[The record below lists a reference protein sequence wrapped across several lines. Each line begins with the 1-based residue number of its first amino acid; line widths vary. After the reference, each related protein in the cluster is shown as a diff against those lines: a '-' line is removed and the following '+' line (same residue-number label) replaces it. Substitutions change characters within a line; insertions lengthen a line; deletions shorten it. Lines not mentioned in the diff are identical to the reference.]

1 MTLFDDILTQF
12 PPDVQATVRKIWEAL
27 GPNEKASF
35 LTLLTGFPADTNLVK
50 ILVKLSSAHIRQAFG
65 SKHRVVIVGPTNVGK
80 STLYNQ
86 LVQNKSDQAAVSPL
100 PGTTTENQQADAALF
115 TVVDTPGAD
124 AVGREGE
131 HEKGLALSA
140 AAEADFLVLVFDAIQ
155 GVKKTEQELFNELS
169 ALKKPFVV
177 VLNKIDLVPRKDLQA
192 VISNAARNLGLKPDQ
207 IVPIVA
213 KDGKNLG
220 KVLLAV
226 AATEP
231 EMVAALGQA
240 LPEYRWQLAWQTIVR
255 AASIRQPLRW
265 RRCRSSILFRWWS
278 RSQLWWSVSLASI
291 TTKSPH
297 SAPSEL
303 VATFGLGFLGRTLFQ
318 ELSKLGGLPGWLLS
332 AAIAAST
339 TVVMGYAA
347 VRWFEKG
354 EKLSTEALKKLTQG
368 MTTYLLDTLKSL
380 GKRKPGQKGLRE
392 RITQALESSPLAESR
407 SALDSEA
414 GE

>member
-1 MTLFDDILTQF
+1 MRLFDEILTQF
-12 PPDVQATVRKIWEAL
+12 PPDVQTIVRKVWEAL

-35 LTLLTGFPADTNLVK
+35 MSLLVGFPADANLVK
-50 ILVKLSSAHIRQAFG
+50 ILAKLSTSHIRQAFG
-65 SKHRVVIVGPTNVGK
+65 HKHRVVIVGPTNVGK

-86 LVQNKSDQAAVSPL
+86 FTQDKIDQAAVSPL
-100 PGTTTENQQADAALF
+100 PGTTRENQQADAALF

-124 AVGREGE
+124 AVGSLGDQ
-131 HEKGLALSA
+131 EKNLALSA

-155 GVKKTEQELFNELS
+155 GIKKTEQELYNELS

-192 VISNAARNLGLKPDQ
+192 VISNAARNLSLEPDQ

-231 EMVAALGQA
+231 EMVTALGQA

-255 AASIRQPLRW
+255 SASISAAIALVPIPVIDFVPLVVTQSIMVVSIARIYNYKITP
-265 RRCRSSILFRWWS
+265 RR
-278 RSQLWWSVSLASI
+278 A
-291 TTKSPH
+291 T
-297 SAPSEL
+297 EL

-332 AAIAAST
+332 AAIASST

-354 EKLSTEALKKLTQG
+354 EKLSNEALKKLAQV

-380 GKRKPGQKGLRE
+380 GNASRAKKDY
-392 RITQALESSPLAESR
+392 ESASPNH
-407 SALDSEA
+407 
-414 GE
+414 

>member
-1 MTLFDDILTQF
+1 MTRFEDILSLF
-12 PPDVQATVRKIWEAL
+12 PPDVQATVRKVWEAL

-35 LTLLTGFPADTNLVK
+35 LTLLTGFPADTNLVR
-50 ILVKLSSAHIRQAFG
+50 ILVKLSTAHIRQAFG

-124 AVGREGE
+124 AVGSVGE
-131 HEKGLALSA
+131 QEKNLALSA
-140 AAEADFLVLVFDAIQ
+140 AGDADFLVLVFDAIQ
-155 GVKKTEQELFNELS
+155 GIKKTEQELFNEIS

-177 VLNKIDLVPRKDLQA
+177 ALNKIDMLPRKDLQA
-192 VISNAARNLGLKPDQ
+192 VLASAARNLGLEADQ
-207 IVPIVA
+207 IVPIAA

-220 KVLLAV
+220 KVLLAI

-231 EMVAALGQA
+231 GMVAALGQA
-240 LPEYRWQLAWQTIVR
+240 LPVYRWQLAWQTIVR
-255 AASIRQPLRW
+255 SASISAAIALTPLPVIDFVPLVVTQ
-265 RRCRSSILFRWWS
+265 SIMV
-278 RSQLWWSVSLASI
+278 VSIARIYNYKISLQRA
-291 TTKSPH
+291 
-297 SAPSEL
+297 SEL
-303 VATFGLGFLGRTLFQ
+303 VAAFGLGFLGRTLFQ
-318 ELSKLGGLPGWLLS
+318 QLSKLGGLPGWLLS

-339 TVVMGYAA
+339 TIVMGYAA
-347 VRWFEKG
+347 ARWFETG
-354 EKLSTEALKKLTQG
+354 QKLSTEALKKLTRG
-368 MTTYLLDTLKSL
+368 MTTTLLETLKSL
-380 GKRKPGQKGLRE
+380 GKRKPGQKRLRE
-392 RITQALESSPLAESR
+392 RITQSLESLPLAESR

>member
-1 MTLFDDILTQF
+1 MTQFDDMLSLF
-12 PPDVQATVRKIWEAL
+12 PPDVRAPVRKVWEAL

-65 SKHRVVIVGPTNVGK
+65 SKHRVVIVGPANVGK
-80 STLYNQ
+80 STLYNH
-86 LVQNKSDQAAVSPL
+86 LVQNKSDRAAVSPL

-124 AVGREGE
+124 AVGSVGE
-131 HEKGLALSA
+131 QEKNLALSA
-140 AAEADFLVLVFDAIQ
+140 AEEADFLVLVFDAIQ
-155 GVKKTEQELFNELS
+155 GIKKTEQELFNEIS

-177 VLNKIDLVPRKDLQA
+177 VLNKTDLLPRKDLQA
-192 VISNAARNLGLKPDQ
+192 VISSAARNLELEPDQ

-220 KVLLAV
+220 KVLLAI

-231 EMVAALGQA
+231 GMVAALGQA

-255 AASIRQPLRW
+255 SASISAAIALTPLPVIDFVPLVATQ
-265 RRCRSSILFRWWS
+265 SIM
-278 RSQLWWSVSLASI
+278 VISI
-291 TTKSPH
+291 ARIYNYKITPQR
-297 SAPSEL
+297 ASEL
-303 VATFGLGFLGRTLFQ
+303 VAAFGLGFLGRSLFQ
-318 ELSKLGGLPGWLLS
+318 QLSKLGGLPGWLLS

-347 VRWFEKG
+347 VRWFETG
-354 EKLSTEALKKLTQG
+354 QKLSSEVLKKLTRG
-368 MTTYLLDTLKSL
+368 LTTTLLETLKSL
-380 GKRKPGQKGLRE
+380 GKRKPGQKRLRE
-392 RITQALESSPLAESR
+392 RITQSLESSPLAESR
-407 SALDSEA
+407 SALDREA

>member
-1 MTLFDDILTQF
+1 M
-12 PPDVQATVRKIWEAL
+12 
-27 GPNEKASF
+27 
-35 LTLLTGFPADTNLVK
+35 
-50 ILVKLSSAHIRQAFG
+50 
-65 SKHRVVIVGPTNVGK
+65 
-80 STLYNQ
+80 
-86 LVQNKSDQAAVSPL
+86 
-100 PGTTTENQQADAALF
+100 ENQQADAALF

-124 AVGREGE
+124 AVGRVGE
-131 HEKGLALSA
+131 QEKNLALSA

-155 GVKKTEQELFNELS
+155 GIKKTEQELFNELS

-177 VLNKIDLVPRKDLQA
+177 VLNKIDLNKIDLVPRKDLHA
-192 VISNAARNLGLKPDQ
+192 VIANAALNLGLEPDQ

-213 KDGKNLG
+213 KDGKNLS

-231 EMVAALGQA
+231 EMVAALGRA

-255 AASIRQPLRW
+255 SASISAAIALAPLPVIDFVPLVVTQSIMVVSIARIYNYKITP
-265 RRCRSSILFRWWS
+265 RR
-278 RSQLWWSVSLASI
+278 A
-291 TTKSPH
+291 
-297 SAPSEL
+297 SEL

-332 AAIAAST
+332 AAIASST

-354 EKLSTEALKKLTQG
+354 EKLSNEALKKLTRG
-368 MTTYLLDTLKSL
+368 MTTYLLETLKSL

-392 RITQALESSPLAESR
+392 RITQALESSPLAENR
-407 SALDSEA
+407 STLDSEA

>member
-1 MTLFDDILTQF
+1 MMLFDDILPLF

-35 LTLLTGFPADTNLVK
+35 LSLLVGFPADTKLVK

-65 SKHRVVIVGPTNVGK
+65 SQHRVVIVGPTNVGK

-100 PGTTTENQQADAALF
+100 PGTTTENQQANAALF

-124 AVGREGE
+124 AVGSVGE
-131 HEKGLALSA
+131 QEKNLALLA
-140 AAEADFLVLVFDAIQ
+140 AEEADFLVLVFDAIQ
-155 GVKKTEQELFNELS
+155 GIKKTEQELFNEIS

-177 VLNKIDLVPRKDLQA
+177 VLNKTDLLPRKDLQA
-192 VISNAARNLGLKPDQ
+192 VISSAARNLGLEPDQ

-213 KDGKNLG
+213 KDGKNLS
-220 KVLLAV
+220 KVLLAI

-231 EMVAALGQA
+231 GMVAALGQA

-255 AASIRQPLRW
+255 SASISAAIALTPLPVIDFVPLVVTQ
-265 RRCRSSILFRWWS
+265 SIM
-278 RSQLWWSVSLASI
+278 VISI
-291 TTKSPH
+291 ARIHNYKITPQR
-297 SAPSEL
+297 ASEL
-303 VATFGLGFLGRTLFQ
+303 VAAFGLGFLGRSLFQ
-318 ELSKLGGLPGWLLS
+318 QLSKLGGLPGWLLS
-332 AAIAAST
+332 AAIASST

-347 VRWFEKG
+347 VRWFETG
-354 EKLSTEALKKLTQG
+354 QKLSMETLKRLTLG
-368 MTTYLLDTLKSL
+368 MSTTLMESLKSL
-380 GKRKPGQKGLRE
+380 RKRKPGQKRLRE
-392 RITQALESSPLAESR
+392 QITQALESSPLAESR
-407 SALDSEA
+407 SELDREA

>member
-1 MTLFDDILTQF
+1 MTLFDDIFTQF
-12 PPDVQATVRKIWEAL
+12 PPEVQVTVRKIWDAL
-27 GPNEKASF
+27 GPTEKAGF
-35 LTLLTGFPADTNLVK
+35 LSLVTGFPADANLVRR
-50 ILVKLSSAHIRQAFG
+50 LVKLSTTQIRQAFG
-65 SKHRVVIVGPTNVGK
+65 HKHRVAIVGPTNVGQ

-86 LVQNKSDQAAVSPL
+86 LVQKKGDLARVGPL
-100 PGTTTENQQADAALF
+100 PGTTTVNQQADAALF

-124 AVGREGE
+124 AVGSVGE
-131 HEKGLALSA
+131 NEKDLALSA
-140 AAEADFLVLVFDAIQ
+140 AGEADFLVLVYDAIQ
-155 GVKKTEQELFNELS
+155 GIKKTEQELFNELT

-177 VLNKIDLVPRKDLQA
+177 VLNKIDLVPRKDLQS
-192 VISNAARNLGLKPDQ
+192 VISSAALNLGLKPDQ

-213 KDGKNLG
+213 KDGRNLG

-240 LPEYRWQLAWQTIVR
+240 LPEYRWQLAWQTTVR
-255 AASIRQPLRW
+255 AASISATIALLPLPVIDFVPLVITQ
-265 RRCRSSILFRWWS
+265 SIMV
-278 RSQLWWSVSLASI
+278 VSIARIYSYKI
-291 TTKSPH
+291 TPQR
-297 SAPSEL
+297 ASEL

-332 AAIAAST
+332 AAIASST

-347 VRWFEKG
+347 VRWFDKG
-354 EKLSTEALKKLTQG
+354 QKLSTAALKKLTQAV
-368 MTTYLLDTLKSL
+368 TTYLLGTLKSL
-380 GKRKPGQKGLRE
+380 GKRKPGQKGLQQ
-392 RITQALESSPLAESR
+392 RITQSLEDFPLAESR

>member
-1 MTLFDDILTQF
+1 MTRFDDILSLF
-12 PPDVQATVRKIWEAL
+12 PPDVRTPVRKIWEAL

-35 LTLLTGFPADTNLVK
+35 LSLLTGFPADTNLVK
-50 ILVKLSSAHIRQAFG
+50 ILVKLSTAHIRQAFG
-65 SKHRVVIVGPTNVGK
+65 SQHRVVIVGPTNVGK

-124 AVGREGE
+124 AVGSVGE
-131 HEKGLALSA
+131 QEKNLALSA
-140 AAEADFLVLVFDAIQ
+140 AEDADFLVLVFDAIQ
-155 GVKKTEQELFNELS
+155 GIKKTEQELFNEIS

-177 VLNKIDLVPRKDLQA
+177 VLNKTDLLPRKDLQA
-192 VISNAARNLGLKPDQ
+192 VLASAARNLGLEPDQ

-220 KVLLAV
+220 KVLLAI

-231 EMVAALGQA
+231 GMVAALGQA

-255 AASIRQPLRW
+255 SASISAAIALTPLPVIDFVPLVVTQ
-265 RRCRSSILFRWWS
+265 SIMV
-278 RSQLWWSVSLASI
+278 VSIARIYNYKI
-291 TTKSPH
+291 TPQR
-297 SAPSEL
+297 ASEL
-303 VATFGLGFLGRTLFQ
+303 VAAFGLGFLGRSLFQ
-318 ELSKLGGLPGWLLS
+318 QLSKLGGLPGWLLS

-347 VRWFEKG
+347 VRWFETG
-354 EKLSTEALKKLTQG
+354 QKLSAEALKKLTRG
-368 MTTYLLDTLKSL
+368 LTTTLLETLKSL
-380 GKRKPGQKGLRE
+380 GKRRPGQKRLRE
-392 RITQALESSPLAESR
+392 RITQTLESSPLAESR
-407 SALDSEA
+407 SVLDREA

>member
-12 PPDVQATVRKIWEAL
+12 PPDVQAVVRKVWEAL

-35 LTLLTGFPADTNLVK
+35 QSLLVGFPADANLIK
-50 ILVKLSSAHIRQAFG
+50 LLVKLSTAQIRQAIG
-65 SKHRVVIVGPTNVGK
+65 NKHRVVIVGPTNVGK

-86 LVQNKSDQAAVSPL
+86 LVQNKRDQAVVGPL

-124 AVGREGE
+124 AVGSVGE
-131 HEKGLALSA
+131 KEKDLAFSA
-140 AAEADFLVLVFDAIQ
+140 SAEADFLLLVFDAIQ
-155 GVKKTEQELFNELS
+155 GIKKTEQELFNELS

-177 VLNKIDLVPRKDLQA
+177 VLNKIDLVPRKDLQG
-192 VISNAARNLGLKPDQ
+192 VIANAARNLGLEPDQ
-207 IVPIVA
+207 IVPIAA

-255 AASIRQPLRW
+255 SASISAAIALAPLPVIDFVPLVVTQSIMVVSIARIYTYKITP
-265 RRCRSSILFRWWS
+265 RR
-278 RSQLWWSVSLASI
+278 A
-291 TTKSPH
+291 
-297 SAPSEL
+297 SEL

-332 AAIAAST
+332 AAIASST

-368 MTTYLLDTLKSL
+368 MTTYLLETLKSL

-392 RITQALESSPLAESR
+392 RITQSLESSPLAESR